1 MSTEAPPQ
9 EAAPVYNQQDTASR
23 HSELFR
29 NLAAEQQAEAVK
41 SETIADSGTD
51 LAEVINKQATAK
63 AAEKPAE
70 TNPVADLGIP
80 DEILGIE
87 KKQEETVDEWE
98 KLHNEEVKGQV
109 KNENFKK
116 YKDATG
122 KKISA
127 LTEQMTARE
136 KELQELRSKINP
148 DFVPE
153 KLTKEME
160 ELRTKLK
167 EREDLIGKKYVQ
179 ESREFRERFSEPQTQ
194 LLSQLK
200 KAGEE
205 LGFDN
210 AQSLLNMSLKKRVE
224 VLGESELSVAAQSH
238 LTQILQQHDAL
249 EASKEGYLSQWE
261 SKRAEM
267 DAEEARIANTQK
279 AEMKKYQDE
288 KLEKVRSEMMKTFAP
303 LKRIEGNDAWNSGI
317 DEIDAKVKA
326 MYDGEFSDEQFAEVL
341 YAGFGAKRLH
351 GMFEKVLEWGR
362 GLAAEVA
369 QLKAADPSING
380 ETGKTKQPSKGDSS
394 RFVHGDSRQAWRDMV
409 GNITREN
416 EIA

>member
-9 EAAPVYNQQDTASR
+9 EAAPVYNQQDTATR
-23 HSELFR
+23 HQELFR

-63 AAEKPAE
+63 ASEKPAE

-87 KKQEETVDEWE
+87 KKQEEAVDEWE

-116 YKDATG
+116 YKEATG

-160 ELRTKLK
+160 DLRNKLK

-224 VLGESELSVAAQSH
+224 VLGDSELSVAAQSH

-267 DAEEARIANTQK
+267 EAQEQQMSTQQK
-279 AEMKKYQDE
+279 AEMKKMEDE
-288 KLEKVRSEMMKTFAP
+288 TFNKVLDAMASKFSP
-303 LKRIEGNDAWNSGI
+303 LKKIEGNEAWNSAR
-317 DEIDAKVKA
+317 DEDIRAAKA
-326 MYDGEFSDEQFAEVL
+326 MFDGEFTTDQFAEIVL
-341 YAGFGAKRLH
+341 AGFGAKRLH
-351 GMFEKVLEWGR
+351 SMFDK
-362 GLAAEVA
+362 AVA
-369 QLKAADPSING
+369 RVRELTATVNQLQAADPSVNG
-380 ETGKTKQPSKGDSS
+380 ETGKAKQAPKGDSS